1 MADLGQKLTDQ
12 RMEEIKEKLKKVYEE
27 AARDLQAKA
36 REFTVKH
43 NQRDKHMKATLSKED
58 YRKWQQGQVFIG
70 KQWLSK
76 VRQMARAMVDV
87 EKTAVQIVNG
97 EQIGCFVDNAN
108 FIEFSVDKDFGFGL
122 NFSLYDPETV
132 AMLIEEDPELLR
144 RRYVDGEACEAWNV
158 KTISNCVTQGILQGE
173 TINQIAN
180 RIARDTASTDMK
192 AMVRYARTAM
202 TCAQNSG
209 RIQGMKAT
217 LKQGIYVKKVW
228 LAVGDERTREAHEE
242 LDGQEQ
248 EVDKPFDSI
257 LGDIMFP
264 GDPNASDEN
273 VWNCRCAL
281 GYEYPDRAESAGMY
295 GDEYEEEYDEW
306 VEDHEA
312 A

>member
-1 MADLGQKLTDQ
+1 MPDLGQILTD
-12 RMEEIKEKLKKVYEE
+12 RRVEEIKEKLERIYNE
-27 AARDLQAKA
+27 AAKDLRDKAK
-36 REFTVKH
+36 EFTNKH
-43 NQRDKHMKATLSKED
+43 KERDIHMRATLSKED

-87 EKTAVQIVNG
+87 EKIAVQIVNG

-108 FIEFSVDKDFGFGL
+108 FIEFSVDKDLGFGL
-122 NFSLYDPETV
+122 NFGLYDPDTV
-132 AMLIEEDPELLR
+132 SLLVDEDPELLR
-144 RRYVDGEACEAWNV
+144 RRYVDGKACEAWNV

-228 LAVGDERTREAHEE
+228 LAVSDERTREAHEL

-257 LGDIMFP
+257 LGEIMFP